1 LKAEAII
8 EAAMRGLV
16 SALLDVQAPVPPGKP
31 PSKRTPRRARLSPS
45 GAPSVTHADLPLPGF
60 DPAADDLPLVPPAT
74 LRDMEAEMAVCP
86 LVQGGGWH
94 LGFGEIYLSL
104 GTPGGGYDFIAGHS
118 LGCPLAQFLALS
130 HGAKALYLFAPPKPG
145 NEALAAAVRAA
156 VPYRESYAMR
166 YDWIPRLPFYVPI
179 IAPFVPVDDPTELDP
194 ASVSPAI
201 GPDPESQH
209 ALASYSRVLSAL
221 P

>member
-1 LKAEAII
+1 
-8 EAAMRGLV
+8 
-16 SALLDVQAPVPPGKP
+16 
-31 PSKRTPRRARLSPS
+31 
-45 GAPSVTHADLPLPGF
+45 
-60 DPAADDLPLVPPAT
+60 
-74 LRDMEAEMAVCP
+74 MAVCP

-104 GTPGGGYDFIAGHS
+104 TVPAGPYDFIAGHS

-130 HGAKALYLFAPPKPG
+130 HGAKALCLFAPPKLG